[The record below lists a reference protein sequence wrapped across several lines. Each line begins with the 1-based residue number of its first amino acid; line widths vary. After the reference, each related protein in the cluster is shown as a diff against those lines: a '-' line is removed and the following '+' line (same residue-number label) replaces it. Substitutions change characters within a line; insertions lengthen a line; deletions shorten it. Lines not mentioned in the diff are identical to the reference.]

1 MKYLYIILL
10 CMLGITS
17 CFPTH
22 YFEPEIGDTS
32 KVEGKI
38 SHKGDTCWFEV
49 EYQHVMT
56 KFQPGMAFKPFKY
69 VVEIEGI
76 ESEAPT
82 IVTKDTELA
91 ALTGELKRKYPE
103 FYEKWYEENGGYPD
117 HSKAIIAFAVPE
129 NMTESERTVEV
140 KVSIATEYRVA
151 ENWGEW
157 ETVFSAV
164 QEGSAE

>member
-1 MKYLYIILL
+1 MNLSDINILKNRMSMKHLYIILL
-10 CMLGITS
+10 YVFGITS
-17 CFPTH
+17 CLSTH

-82 IVTKDTELA
+82 IVTISRHRP
-91 ALTGELKRKYPE
+91 GE
-103 FYEKWYEENGGYPD
+103 
-117 HSKAIIAFAVPE
+117 
-129 NMTESERTVEV
+129 
-140 KVSIATEYRVA
+140 
-151 ENWGEW
+151 
-157 ETVFSAV
+157 
-164 QEGSAE
+164 

>member
-1 MKYLYIILL
+1 MNLSDINILKNRMSMKHLYIIIL
-10 CMLGITS
+10 CVLGITS
-17 CFPTH
+17 CLSTH

-69 VVEIEGI
+69 VIEIEGI
-76 ESEAPT
+76 ESEDPT
-82 IVTKDTELA
+82 IVTMDTELA

-117 HSKAIIAFAVPE
+117 HSKAIIAF
-129 NMTESERTVEV
+129 
-140 KVSIATEYRVA
+140 VA
-151 ENWGEW
+151 Y
-157 ETVFSAV
+157 
-164 QEGSAE
+164 AEAHHSVIKSQTW

>member
-1 MKYLYIILL
+1 
-10 CMLGITS
+10 MLGITS

-76 ESEAPT
+76 ESDAPT
-82 IVTKDTELA
+82 IVTISRHRP
-91 ALTGELKRKYPE
+91 GE
-103 FYEKWYEENGGYPD
+103 
-117 HSKAIIAFAVPE
+117 
-129 NMTESERTVEV
+129 
-140 KVSIATEYRVA
+140 
-151 ENWGEW
+151 
-157 ETVFSAV
+157 
-164 QEGSAE
+164 

>member
-1 MKYLYIILL
+1 MKRFCLIAL
-10 CMLGITS
+10 CSICITS
-17 CFPTH
+17 CLEPL
-22 YFEPEIGDTS
+22 YFEPDVIETS
-32 KVEGKI
+32 STEENI
-38 SHKGDTCWFEV
+38 SSLGDTCWFLVTFKQV
-49 EYQHVMT
+49 ET
-56 KFQPGMAFKPFKY
+56 KFTNAEYFKPFKY

-76 ESEAPT
+76 ESEEPK

-164 QEGSAE
+164 QE

>member
-1 MKYLYIILL
+1 M
-10 CMLGITS
+10 
-17 CFPTH
+17 PTH

-76 ESEAPT
+76 ESE
-82 IVTKDTELA
+82 
-91 ALTGELKRKYPE
+91 
-103 FYEKWYEENGGYPD
+103 
-117 HSKAIIAFAVPE
+117 
-129 NMTESERTVEV
+129 RTVEV

-151 ENWGEW
+151 ENRGEW

-164 QEGSAE
+164 QEGR

>member
-1 MKYLYIILL
+1 
-10 CMLGITS
+10 MLGISS

-76 ESEAPT
+76 ESEEPK

-117 HSKAIIAFAVPE
+117 RSKAIIAFAVPE

-157 ETVFSAV
+157 ETVFSAF
-164 QEGSAE
+164 QEGR

>member
-10 CMLGITS
+10 CVLGISS

-49 EYQHVMT
+49 EYQHMMT
-56 KFQPGMAFKPFKY
+56 KFQPGIAFKPFKY

-76 ESEAPT
+76 ESEEPK
-82 IVTKDTELA
+82 IITKDIELA

-117 HSKAIIAFAVPE
+117 RSKAIIAFAVPE
-129 NMTESERTVEV
+129 NMTDSERTVEV

-151 ENWGEW
+151 ENWSEW
-157 ETVFSAV
+157 ETVFSAF

>member
-1 MKYLYIILL
+1 MKYSYIILL

-32 KVEGKI
+32 KVEGEI

-76 ESEAPT
+76 ESETPT

-91 ALTGELKRKYPE
+91 ALTGTPY
-103 FYEKWYEENGGYPD
+103 
-117 HSKAIIAFAVPE
+117 FAQVIL
-129 NMTESERTVEV
+129 TLS
-140 KVSIATEYRVA
+140 YL
-151 ENWGEW
+151 
-157 ETVFSAV
+157 
-164 QEGSAE
+164 